1 MDGITDAP
9 FRWITDIYGK
19 PDIVYTEFVSVKG
32 LILGKPAIQRM
43 LLHHQTK
50 TFTVAQ
56 FFGCE
61 PEYFYQAAQ
70 FALEK
75 GFDGV
80 DINMGC
86 PDKSVFNRGGGAG
99 LILQPKLAKKIILS
113 VKKAVK
119 DGTKRFEIKKNITV
133 SVKTRTGYRT
143 PQTKE
148 WISNLLE
155 AEPDVIC
162 IHARTFAQKYSGL
175 ADWSQIKIAADLAKS
190 TKTKIFGN
198 GDIICFDFKGTRI
211 WAKNLGVPNNHYGH
225 SSSLILYSQRLIVQY
240 DHNKAR
246 NIIGLDT
253 KDGEVRWNTTRP
265 GKISWSS
272 PSMIKKGSSYQVVVN
287 NEPFVAAYNPENG
300 KELWKI
306 ECLSGEIG
314 PSPAYANGIIFAVNE
329 YAKLAA
335 IQLENSPKILWENND
350 FLSEVASPV
359 AMGEYLIV
367 PTSSGEVACYNTK
380 DGTIF
385 WQHEFDIGFYSSP
398 IIADGKIYLINRDG
412 VMHIMKLDKIFNLIS
427 EPKLG
432 EKTDCTPA
440 FAKERIYISG
450 QNNLYCIK

>member
-19 PDIVYTEFVSVKG
+19 PDIIYTEFVSVKG

-70 FALEK
+70 VALQK

-99 LILQPKLAKKIILS
+99 LILQPKLAKEIILS
-113 VKKAVK
+113 VKNAVREGIK
-119 DGTKRFEIKKNITV
+119 KFKIKKNVTV

-198 GDIICFDFKGTRI
+198 GDIKSRSQALERIKEYNLAGVLIGRAALGNPWIFKGIIPTTEERFKVLLEHCKKFVELFPT
-211 WAKNLGVPNNHYGH
+211 ANLSIMRKHLAWYV
-225 SSSLILYSQRLIVQY
+225 
-240 DHNKAR
+240 
-246 NIIGLDT
+246 
-253 KDGEVRWNTTRP
+253 KDFPHAAEVRNELMQVKNI
-265 GKISWSS
+265 GDV
-272 PSMIKKGSSYQVVVN
+272 KK
-287 NEPFVAAYNPENG
+287 
-300 KELWKI
+300 
-306 ECLSGEIG
+306 
-314 PSPAYANGIIFAVNE
+314 IIF
-329 YAKLAA
+329 
-335 IQLENSPKILWENND
+335 S
-350 FLSEVASPV
+350 
-359 AMGEYLIV
+359 
-367 PTSSGEVACYNTK
+367 
-380 DGTIF
+380 
-385 WQHEFDIGFYSSP
+385 IGKVR
-398 IIADGKIYLINRDG
+398 G
-412 VMHIMKLDKIFNLIS
+412 
-427 EPKLG
+427 
-432 EKTDCTPA
+432 
-440 FAKERIYISG
+440 
-450 QNNLYCIK
+450 